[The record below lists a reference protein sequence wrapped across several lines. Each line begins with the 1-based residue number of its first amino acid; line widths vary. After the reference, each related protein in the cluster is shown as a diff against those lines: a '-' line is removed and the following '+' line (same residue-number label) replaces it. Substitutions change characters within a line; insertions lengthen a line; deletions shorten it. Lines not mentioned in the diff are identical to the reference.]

1 MAELVRQY
9 LGNYRLSYL
18 LGQGGFAEVYLGE
31 HITLKTPV
39 AIKVLRMQLVREAQ
53 ESFLHEARTIAG
65 LDHPNI
71 VSVFEF
77 GVDHYTPYL
86 VMSYAPKGTL
96 RRRFPRG
103 TILSS
108 TRVLPYIRQ
117 TAAALQYAHD
127 RKLVHRDIKPENLLL
142 GTGDHVLLSD
152 FGLAIVSQ
160 STNHVDFQ
168 DTAGTMAYMAPEQ
181 LQGKACPASDQYAL
195 GIVVYEWLTGGW
207 PFNGSQQEIALQH
220 VQRSAPPL
228 AEKVPA
234 IPPAIEQVVMK
245 ALAKNPSER
254 FPTVQDFASAFE
266 EACIVELDTQVISTP
281 VQISPAVAEA
291 SDMWQI
297 DTPDAPIFMPETGLV
312 PEPFPLFLPDPVSTS
327 AYFHDRPTI
336 ITNLSLVSAVP
347 AASGDPTSSLPSP
360 VTSVSIDEASPAVPD
375 VPLPFPAHSLPI
387 TPLPGVVQRE
397 KTQKGLTRRAVLV
410 GLAGIVA
417 TSITGIGIST
427 LASAPKRQT
436 SSHSSQQKT
445 VHSSS
450 PANAPG
456 TANTRKP
463 PARGVTSTTSPGS
476 TLVPE
481 ATVPATPTNQP
492 GSKNKQL
499 LTVQITNPLAQVQGN
514 TQVNVDV
521 STNEP
526 RVTVILHVVYNTP
539 SLKDVTVRKI
549 TGSNGHAI
557 FPWQVQVP
565 NKLSSNTTATLTVSA
580 INQNGQ
586 KAKGAPLTVSI
597 NT

>member
-31 HITLKTPV
+31 HITLKTPA

-108 TRVLPYIRQ
+108 TGVLSYVRQ

-220 VQRSAPPL
+220 AQRSATPL
-228 AEKVPA
+228 AEKVPT

-254 FPTVQDFASAFE
+254 FSTVQDFASAFE
-266 EACIVELDTQVISTP
+266 EACIVELDTRVISTP
-281 VQISPAVAEA
+281 VQISPAFAKA
-291 SDMWQI
+291 SDTWQI
-297 DTPDAPIFMPETGLV
+297 DTPDSPIFMPGTGRV

-327 AYFHDRPTI
+327 AYFHDQPTI
-336 ITNLSLVSAVP
+336 ITNPSLLSAIP
-347 AASGDPTSSLPSP
+347 AASGDPTSSWPPP
-360 VTSVSIDEASPAVPD
+360 VTSVSIDEAPPAATD
-375 VPLPFPAHSLPI
+375 VSLPT

-410 GLAGIVA
+410 GLAGIA
-417 TSITGIGIST
+417 AASITGIGIST
-427 LASAPKRQT
+427 LASAPKRQI

-445 VHSSS
+445 VRSSS

-463 PARGVTSTTSPGS
+463 PTRDVTSITSPGS
-476 TLVPE
+476 TPVPD
-481 ATVPATPTNQP
+481 ATVPATPTDQP

-499 LTVQITNPLAQVQGN
+499 LTVQITNPPAQVQN
-514 TQVNVDV
+514 KSWVNVDV

-526 RVTVILHVVYNTP
+526 RVSVILHVVYNTS
-539 SLKDVTVRKI
+539 SLKNVTVQKI
-549 TGSNGHAI
+549 TDSNGHAI
-557 FPWQVQVP
+557 FPWQVQLP
-565 NKLSSNTTATLTVSA
+565 NARAGNTTATLTVSA
-580 INQNGQ
+580 VNQDGQ
-586 KAKGAPLTVSI
+586 KAEAAPLKVSI
-597 NT
+597 NM

>member
-31 HITLKTPV
+31 HITLKTPA

-108 TRVLPYIRQ
+108 TDVLPYVRQ

-195 GIVVYEWLTGGW
+195 GIVVYEWLTGSW

-220 VQRSAPPL
+220 AQRSAPPL

-234 IPPAIEQVVMK
+234 IPPAIEQAVMK

-254 FPTVQDFASAFE
+254 FSTVQDFANAFE
-266 EACIVELDTQVISTP
+266 EACIVELDTRVISTP

-291 SDMWQI
+291 SDNWQI
-297 DTPDAPIFMPETGLV
+297 DTPDSLVFMPGTGRV
-312 PEPFPLFLPDPVSTS
+312 PEPFPLFLPDLAGTS

-336 ITNLSLVSAVP
+336 ITNPSLLSAIP
-347 AASGDPTSSLPSP
+347 AASGDPISSLPSP
-360 VTSVSIDEASPAVPD
+360 VTSVSIDEAPPDAPD
-375 VPLPFPAHSLPI
+375 VPLPFPTLSPPI
-387 TPLPGVVQRE
+387 TPFPEVLQQ
-397 KTQKGLTRRAVLV
+397 QKPQKRLSRRSVLV
-410 GLAGIVA
+410 GLAGIA
-417 TSITGIGIST
+417 AASITGFGIST
-427 LASAPKRQT
+427 LASAPKQQT
-436 SSHSSQQKT
+436 SSHASQQKT
-445 VHSSS
+445 ARTSS

-463 PARGVTSTTSPGS
+463 PTRDVTSITSPGS
-476 TLVPE
+476 TPVPDT
-481 ATVPATPTNQP
+481 TVPATPTDQP

-499 LTVQITNPLAQVQGN
+499 LTVILP
-514 TQVNVDV
+514 
-521 STNEP
+521 P
-526 RVTVILHVVYNTP
+526 RCRIIA
-539 SLKDVTVRKI
+539 R
-549 TGSNGHAI
+549 
-557 FPWQVQVP
+557 
-565 NKLSSNTTATLTVSA
+565 
-580 INQNGQ
+580 
-586 KAKGAPLTVSI
+586 
-597 NT
+597 

>member
-31 HITLKTPV
+31 HITLKTPA

-86 VMSYAPKGTL
+86 VMSYAPEGTL

-103 TILSS
+103 TILSL
-108 TRVLPYIRQ
+108 TGVLPYVRQ

-127 RKLVHRDIKPENLLL
+127 RKLIHRDIKPENLLL

-152 FGLAIVSQ
+152 FGLAMISQ
-160 STNHVDFQ
+160 STNYVGFQ

-220 VQRSAPPL
+220 AQRLAPPL
-228 AEKVPA
+228 TEKVPA

-254 FPTVQDFASAFE
+254 FSTVQDFASTFE
-266 EACIVELDTQVISTP
+266 EACIVELDTRVISTP

-297 DTPDAPIFMPETGLV
+297 DTPDAPIFMPGTGLV
-312 PEPFPLFLPDPVSTS
+312 PEPFPLFLPDPVSAS

-336 ITNLSLVSAVP
+336 ITSPSLVSAVP
-347 AASGDPTSSLPSP
+347 AASDDPTSSLPPP
-360 VTSVSIDEASPAVPD
+360 VTSV

-387 TPLPGVVQRE
+387 TPLPEVVQRE
-397 KTQKGLTRRAVLV
+397 KTQKSLTRRAVLV
-410 GLAGIVA
+410 GLAGIA
-417 TSITGIGIST
+417 AASITGIGIST

-436 SSHSSQQKT
+436 SSRSPQQKT
-445 VHSSS
+445 VRSSS

-456 TANTRKP
+456 TANTQKP

-476 TLVPE
+476 TPVPG
-481 ATVPATPTNQP
+481 ATVPATPP
-492 GSKNKQL
+492 DESGSKNKHL
-499 LTVQITNPLAQVQGN
+499 LTVLITNPPAQVQDN

-539 SLKDVTVRKI
+539 SLKDVTVQKI
-549 TGSNGHAI
+549 TDSNGHAI

-565 NKLSSNTTATLTVSA
+565 DTLSSNTTATLTVSA
-580 INQNGQ
+580 VDQNGQ
-586 KAKGAPLTVSI
+586 KAEGAPLTVSI